1 MHVGVEPQKRY
12 RFWSIDEQGVDHA
25 FDAHKVIPQVS
36 GESQVID
43 FWKLINGYEGVHFPL
58 KCIPSD

>member
-36 GESQVID
+36 GGSQVID
-43 FWKLINGYEGVHFPL
+43 FWKLINGYVEASIFR
-58 KCIPSD
+58 

>member
-36 GESQVID
+36 GGSQVID
-43 FWKLINGYEGVHFPL
+43 FWELINGYVEASIFR
-58 KCIPSD
+58 